1 MNIHRFKV
9 LARFGLMHVFATN
22 ICVWIRTLV
31 LESLKEVTSY
41 YLDRVHVPEKS
52 PMAEDLRQH
61 TLLHAGQ
68 TMGVEFG
75 PGKKNENNEPV
86 YSS

>member
-31 LESLKEVTSY
+31 LEALKEMTVF
-41 YLDRVHVPEKS
+41 YLDRTHEPEQS
-52 PMAEDLRQH
+52 PMAEDLRQY

-68 TMGVEFG
+68 TMGIEYG
-75 PGKKNENNEPV
+75 PGILNLKLRNLN
-86 YSS
+86 

>member
-1 MNIHRFKV
+1 
-9 LARFGLMHVFATN
+9 MHVFATN

-31 LESLKEVTSY
+31 LEALKEITTY
-41 YLDRVHVPEKS
+41 YLDRTHVPEDS

-75 PGKKNENNEPV
+75 PGKVLKTLLSKKLFKFFKTV
-86 YSS
+86 KFKISKF